1 MTWGEG
7 TTDEMYYLP
16 IGFVFYRQG
25 DENIVFDEIT
35 TSTGVVEKNGNII
48 YPLAPNPVDDFTV
61 AGLRLEKGQT
71 VNISIFNAGGKRIRT
86 LRKSEFY
93 NSGEHFI
100 NFSTSNLANGVYILQ
115 MEGDDFQSSQKFV
128 KQ

>member
-1 MTWGEG
+1 M
-7 TTDEMYYLP
+7 
-16 IGFVFYRQG
+16 I
-25 DENIVFDEIT
+25 
-35 TSTGVVEKNGNII
+35 EKNGNII

-71 VNISIFNAGGKRIRT
+71 VNISIFNAEGKRIRT